1 MINVASFMTMTNL
14 AELLSE
20 SHSDYLVYDLGRR
33 VQPLES
39 QVFDA
44 ICAQQRP
51 YPYPLQDHA
60 WFAVVFW
67 PKLQA
72 EQPEPFLWFLK
83 MPLDERGLLN
93 HAAQQEFMA
102 HVIALLGQQITGA
115 LSDEQEQQLQ
125 QSAYLFTP
133 SEAKRAA
140 LHAQLTTT
148 WQRSPSRYFSAALA
162 EFQTPTPDGW
172 QHLGLQGIHD
182 VAVRLA
188 EHPAVVNAITENF
201 ATYPEPL
208 QNALAEALE
217 HTQPPVQLRDKL
229 LPLLKAEPQQLRM
242 NALRA
247 LAGFANT
254 AEMQQAIGQHISIAT
269 ADELVI
275 ITARLWPA
283 LIGASPER
291 ASNGSNLMESYLLR
305 LAELNNAALF
315 AGIVR
320 DLLRL
325 PETRIFA
332 LGLVQRNDLP
342 TPLYQ
347 AWQQFIGAK
356 S

>member
-1 MINVASFMTMTNL
+1 MTMTNL

-33 VQPLES
+33 VQPLER

-67 PKLQA
+67 PKLQTA
-72 EQPEPFLWFLK
+72 QPEPFLWFLK
-83 MPLDERGLLN
+83 MPLDERGLIS

-140 LHAQLTTT
+140 LHAQLTAA
-148 WQRSPSRYFSAALA
+148 WQRPPSRYFSAALT
-162 EFQTPTPDGW
+162 EFQTPSAEGW

-182 VAVRLA
+182 VAIRLA
-188 EHPAVVNAITENF
+188 EHPLALKAIAENF

-217 HTQPPVQLRDKL
+217 HTQPPVQLRDEL
-229 LPLLKAEPQQLRM
+229 LPLLNAQQQQLRM

-254 AEMQQAIGQHISIAT
+254 AEMQHALAPRISQAT

-275 ITARLWPA
+275 ITARLWQA
-283 LIGASPER
+283 LIGALPAGSDK
-291 ASNGSNLMESYLLR
+291 GSNLMESYLLR

-325 PETRIFA
+325 PETRIFT

-342 TPLYQ
+342 APLYR
-347 AWQQFIGAK
+347 AWQQFIGAN

>member
-1 MINVASFMTMTNL
+1 MTMTNL

-33 VQPLES
+33 VQAIDTDT
-39 QVFDA
+39 FNA

-51 YPYPLQDHA
+51 YPYPLQDQA

-67 PKLQA
+67 PKLRA

-83 MPLDERGLLN
+83 MPLDERGLLD

-115 LSDEQEQQLQ
+115 LTSEQEQQLQ

-140 LHAQLTTT
+140 IHAQLTAG
-148 WQRSPSRYFSAALA
+148 WNRPPSRYFNAAL
-162 EFQTPTPDGW
+162 EELQSPTESGW

-182 VAVRLA
+182 VAARLKQ
-188 EHPAVVNAITENF
+188 HPESTQAIAAHFEN
-201 ATYPEPL
+201 YPDAL

-217 HTQPPVQLRDKL
+217 HTQPPQELADKL
-229 LPLLKAEPQQLRM
+229 LTLVNAQQQQLRL
-242 NALRA
+242 NVLRA

-254 AEMQQAIGQHISIAT
+254 PQLQTLLAQRMAVAT

-275 ITARLWPA
+275 IVARLWPA
-283 LIGASPER
+283 LCGNAE
-291 ASNGSNLMESYLLR
+291 LMEAYLVR
-305 LAELNNAALF
+305 VAELNNAALF
-315 AGIVR
+315 GGIVR

-325 PETRIFA
+325 PETRIFT

-342 TPLYQ
+342 VALYQ
-347 AWQQFIGAK
+347 AWQQFIGAN

>member
-1 MINVASFMTMTNL
+1 MTMTNL

-20 SHSDYLVYDLGRR
+20 SQSDYLVYDLGRR
-33 VQPLES
+33 VQAIDTDT
-39 QVFDA
+39 FNA

-67 PKLQA
+67 PKQQA
-72 EQPEPFLWFLK
+72 DQPEPFLWFLK

-115 LSDEQEQQLQ
+115 LNDEQEQQLQ

-140 LHAQLTTT
+140 IHAQLTAN
-148 WQRSPSRYFSAALA
+148 WQRPPSRYFPAAL
-162 EFQTPTPDGW
+162 EELHSPTPEGW
-172 QHLGLQGIHD
+172 QQLGLQGIHD
-182 VAVRLA
+182 VVVRLHA
-188 EHPAVVNAITENF
+188 HPEVTKALALQFES
-201 ATYPEPL
+201 YPEAL

-217 HTQPPVQLRDKL
+217 HTQPPQELSDKL
-229 LPLLKAEPQQLRM
+229 LSLINAPRQQLRL

-247 LAGFANT
+247 LAGCANEPQLQELL
-254 AEMQQAIGQHISIAT
+254 AQRMPVAT

-275 ITARLWPA
+275 IVARLWPA
-283 LIGASPER
+283 LCGHGE
-291 ASNGSNLMESYLLR
+291 LMEPFLVR
-305 LAELNNAALF
+305 VAQLNNAALF

-342 TPLYQ
+342 VVLYQ

-356 S
+356 L

>member
-1 MINVASFMTMTNL
+1 MTITNL

-20 SHSDYLVYDLGRR
+20 SQSDFVVYDLGRR
-33 VQPLES
+33 VQAIDADTFS
-39 QVFDA
+39 A

-67 PKLQA
+67 PQRTA

-93 HAAQQEFMA
+93 HAAQQEFMT
-102 HVIALLGQQITGA
+102 HVIAMLGQQITGA

-140 LHAQLTTT
+140 VHAQLTAR
-148 WQRSPSRYFSAALA
+148 WQRPPSRYYDAAQSELLQPTA
-162 EFQTPTPDGW
+162 EGW
-172 QHLGLQGIHD
+172 QKLGIQGIHD
-182 VAVRLA
+182 VAARL
-188 EHPAVVNAITENF
+188 HDDTKTTTAITENF
-201 ATYPEPL
+201 AQYPEPL

-217 HTQPPVQLRDKL
+217 HTNAPQTMQA
-229 LPLLKAEPQQLRM
+229 PLLACLTNDSAQVRL
-242 NALRA
+242 NSLRA
-247 LAGFANT
+247 LAGFASDVT
-254 AEMQQAIGQHISIAT
+254 LQQHLAQRMHGAT

-275 ITARLWPA
+275 IVARLWPA
-283 LIGASPER
+283 LCGD
-291 ASNGSNLMESYLLR
+291 LMEAYLLR
-305 LAELNNAALF
+305 CAELNNSALF

-320 DLLRL
+320 DILRL
-325 PETRIFA
+325 PDTRIFA

-342 TPLYQ
+342 IPLYK
-347 AWQQFIGAK
+347 AWQQFIGAQ
-356 S
+356 

>member
-1 MINVASFMTMTNL
+1 MTMTNL

-33 VQPLES
+33 VQAIDTDT
-39 QVFDA
+39 FNA

-51 YPYPLQDHA
+51 YPYPLQDQA

-67 PKLQA
+67 PKRQA

-115 LSDEQEQQLQ
+115 LNEEQEQQLQ

-140 LHAQLTTT
+140 IHAQLTAG
-148 WQRSPSRYFSAALA
+148 WNRPPSRYFSAAL
-162 EFQTPTPDGW
+162 EELQTPTDDGW

-182 VAVRLA
+182 VAARLTQHA
-188 EHPAVVNAITENF
+188 EATQAIASHFEN
-201 ATYPEPL
+201 YPDAL

-217 HTQPPVQLRDKL
+217 HTQPPQELADKL
-229 LPLLKAEPQQLRM
+229 LPLISAPQQQQLRL

-247 LAGFANT
+247 LAGFAGT
-254 AEMQQAIGQHISIAT
+254 PQLQSLLTQRMPEAT

-275 ITARLWPA
+275 IAARLWPA
-283 LIGASPER
+283 LCGHGE
-291 ASNGSNLMESYLLR
+291 LMEAYLFR
-305 LAELNNAALF
+305 VAELKNAALF
-315 AGIVR
+315 GGIVR

-325 PETRIFA
+325 PETRIFT

-342 TPLYQ
+342 VALYQ
-347 AWQQFIGAK
+347 AWQQFIGAN

>member
-1 MINVASFMTMTNL
+1 MTMTNL

-33 VQPLES
+33 VQAIDTDT
-39 QVFDA
+39 FNA

-51 YPYPLQDHA
+51 YPYPLQDQA

-115 LSDEQEQQLQ
+115 LNDEQEQQLQ

-140 LHAQLTTT
+140 IHAQLTAS
-148 WQRSPSRYFSAALA
+148 WQRPPSRYFSAALA
-162 EFQTPTPDGW
+162 ELQTPTDHGW

-182 VAVRLA
+182 VAARL
-188 EHPAVVNAITENF
+188 TQ
-201 ATYPEPL
+201 YPETAQSIAAQFASYSEAL

-217 HTQPPVQLRDKL
+217 HTQPPQQLGDKL
-229 LPLLKAEPQQLRM
+229 LPLINAPQQQLRL

-247 LAGFANT
+247 LAGFADKPQLQT
-254 AEMQQAIGQHISIAT
+254 LLAQRIPEAT

-275 ITARLWPA
+275 IAARLWPA
-283 LIGASPER
+283 LCGKGE
-291 ASNGSNLMESYLLR
+291 LMEPYLVR
-305 LAELNNAALF
+305 VAELKNATLF
-315 AGIVR
+315 GGIVR

-325 PETRIFA
+325 PETRIFT

-342 TPLYQ
+342 VALYQ